1 MPFHILKSPPYEC
14 GGAHL
19 RGAPRPPPPLFFSPL
34 PSDPPPPFSL
44 VRDHQRAAAAAAA
57 AEAETR
63 PLKKLDWKKRREK
76 KGGDAAQLYVILRT
90 PPPPPLCRKPSLST
104 VHFCF
109 LPPSLPG
116 AAAKRYSLTPPLCLS
131 AVQLGM
137 GSLWVLGR
145 GQRSRMRL
153 LKHNNG
159 TDGRTDGNPLLP
171 LHSSCRERRGAFIPS
186 SSSLLRV

>member
-1 MPFHILKSPPYEC
+1 MNAGEHTYGARLLLPLLCFSVPSPRTPLPLFPSCATTKERRRRRQRQRQKHDRSKSSTGKR
-14 GGAHL
+14 GGRRKGEMLLSCTYVL
-19 RGAPRPPPPLFFSPL
+19 RTLPPL
-34 PSDPPPPFSL
+34 
-44 VRDHQRAAAAAAA
+44 
-57 AEAETR
+57 
-63 PLKKLDWKKRREK
+63 
-76 KGGDAAQLYVILRT
+76 
-90 PPPPPLCRKPSLST
+90 PLCRTPSLST

-109 LPPSLPG
+109 LPPSIPG